1 MLNKTQTNQI
11 HMKTSKIYLLGFV
24 LTILLVN
31 NSCEEKPMTLATV
44 NLTEVTEIGRNY
56 AFAGGVVV
64 DDGGHKVVYKGLC
77 WSISPD
83 PTIENM
89 HIQKYF
95 ADNNFS
101 LKMDG
106 LYANTTYYVR
116 AYATGDAGTAYSNS
130 ISFKTL
136 PASEPIVKNQNAQNV
151 TYTSASFGGRIIDN
165 GGEPILN
172 RGICWGTNP
181 NPTIENSKVEF
192 SKSLK
197 PFYHKLS
204 DLNPNTTY
212 YFRSFATNTIG
223 TGYAEQ
229 FEFRTL
235 KGTVT
240 DIDGNIY
247 PTVQI
252 GSQEWMAENLQVTH
266 YRNGDEILDYG
277 SKEIWGYEY
286 FRAAYCMINN
296 DPEIKSKYGLVYTF
310 YAATDSRGLC
320 PDGWHVPSMLEWNEL
335 ISYLGGQVSAKNKM
349 LNRSDPELN
358 YNASGL
364 NGLPTGFVDWFGYQ
378 SVPEYSVY
386 WWTSTMLY
394 QLDDRLC
401 HYVSFGTNTEF
412 METMLGN
419 SGLGI
424 RCLKD

>member
-1 MLNKTQTNQI
+1 
-11 HMKTSKIYLLGFV
+11 
-24 LTILLVN
+24 
-31 NSCEEKPMTLATV
+31 
-44 NLTEVTEIGRNY
+44 
-56 AFAGGVVV
+56 
-64 DDGGHKVVYKGLC
+64 
-77 WSISPD
+77 
-83 PTIENM
+83 
-89 HIQKYF
+89 
-95 ADNNFS
+95 
-101 LKMDG
+101 
-106 LYANTTYYVR
+106 
-116 AYATGDAGTAYSNS
+116 
-130 ISFKTL
+130 
-136 PASEPIVKNQNAQNV
+136 
-151 TYTSASFGGRIIDN
+151 
-165 GGEPILN
+165 
-172 RGICWGTNP
+172 
-181 NPTIENSKVEF
+181 
-192 SKSLK
+192 
-197 PFYHKLS
+197 
-204 DLNPNTTY
+204 
-212 YFRSFATNTIG
+212 
-223 TGYAEQ
+223 
-229 FEFRTL
+229 
-235 KGTVT
+235 
-240 DIDGNIY
+240 
-247 PTVQI
+247 
-252 GSQEWMAENLQVTH
+252 MAENLQVTH